1 MIPNKNK
8 ITQYRY
14 ITRNPPQKII
24 EMMALRNGKFV
35 LLNKCTHRESFLF
48 VLTHVDVDMVEIVTY
63 SSVLSSEIYYQRN
76 TMENKQK
83 KTNCCTIQN
92 KNRRNRHI

>member
-48 VLTHVDVDMVEIVTY
+48 VLTHVDVDMVEIVTQLRNI
-63 SSVLSSEIYYQRN
+63 LSKEYYG
-76 TMENKQK
+76 KQTK
-83 KTNCCTIQN
+83 ITNCCTIQN